1 MSRKDQKRET
11 GFLFEP
17 EQITEVFKKIRQQNG
32 LIHMIPNTV
41 SASLC
46 AHGLAALG
54 ARPLMA
60 VAPEEM
66 AEILEQA
73 DACVINLGQLNQ
85 EKLSAANLA
94 LQWGKDL
101 QKPIVLDPVGC
112 GASTF
117 RMQAAEKLL
126 KLSWRGII
134 KGNQSELYSIQQK
147 ELTKE
152 GIDSRKN
159 RCLSDK
165 IQPGRVYLATGREDC
180 VLWEGQ
186 KLEMPHRKKIVH
198 NILGTGCLLGA
209 VTGACYCAA
218 AEKSEREGALPKEAE
233 ETGTDHMVLAAA
245 AASRGMEYAL
255 EQAGKQSGY
264 GGAVTALLDGL
275 EELSEKKFLD
285 WLKGDLK

>member
-1 MSRKDQKRET
+1 MRGKDPKRESRS
-11 GFLFEP
+11 FFEP
-17 EQITEVFKKIRQQNG
+17 EQIAEVFERIRQQNA

-46 AHGLAALG
+46 AHGIAALG

-66 AEILEQA
+66 TEILEQA
-73 DACVINLGQLNQ
+73 DACVVNLGQLNQ
-85 EKLSAANLA
+85 EKLSAADLA
-94 LQWGKDL
+94 LGRGGEL
-101 QKPIVLDPVGC
+101 HKPMVLDPVGC
-112 GASTF
+112 GASEF
-117 RMQAAEKLL
+117 RLQAVQKLL
-126 KLSWRGII
+126 ALPWKGMI

-152 GIDSRKN
+152 GIDSREN
-159 RCLSDK
+159 RCLSDNVR
-165 IQPGRVYLATGREDC
+165 PGRVYLATGKEDC
-180 VLWEGQ
+180 ILWKGH
-186 KLEMPHRKKIVH
+186 KLEIPHRKKMVR

-209 VTGACYCAA
+209 VAGACCAA
-218 AEKSEREGALPKEAE
+218 AEEP
-233 ETGTDHMVLAAA
+233 ETDPMVLAAA

-264 GGAVTALLDGL
+264 GKAVAALLDSL

-285 WLKGDLK
+285 WLRGDLK